1 MFSGLLCC
9 VAKGDFDPRAGPEP
23 MINVREV
30 LVELIPAT
38 NQMAPQPVDQSSHNC
53 QGGKLLISII
63 PHRVTPVSRG
73 TESCLVPRFMCLDA
87 ASINSVSWSPHF
99 RDAYITFYH
108 LLKFIEV
115 RSDFGMRGMGSHPLL
130 NGHSVVNVCVC
141 VWLSVRIVNKLINV
155 YLLSKFALEADNRL
169 SWPGGPMPCR
179 LSCSPN
185 VLFPFAISYF
195 RPCVSVSERRGVCV
209 RELVLCAFVFV

>member
-1 MFSGLLCC
+1 MFLGLLCC
-9 VAKGDFDPRAGPEP
+9 VAKGNSDPRASPEP

-87 ASINSVSWSPHF
+87 ASINSVSWFPHF

-115 RSDFGMRGMGSHPLL
+115 RSDLVCVGWAHTHYSMGIRLWMC
-130 NGHSVVNVCVC
+130 VCVC
-141 VWLSVRIVNKLINV
+141 GWVCGLSTN
-155 YLLSKFALEADNRL
+155 
-169 SWPGGPMPCR
+169 
-179 LSCSPN
+179 
-185 VLFPFAISYF
+185 
-195 RPCVSVSERRGVCV
+195 
-209 RELVLCAFVFV
+209 